1 MHSIANCKGLPLQP
15 CRKRTISLKVL
26 LIMKLTVL
34 FLVACLHVSA
44 SGIAQNITLSVKNKS
59 LQTVIR
65 EIKKQS
71 GYQFFYNQSILEK
84 VSPITVDVKN
94 VPIEEA
100 LKACFKGQIVTYEI
114 IGKNIVIKDKD
125 APSMGKPETKPVEV
139 VLTPIRGR
147 VFIGSNTPAVGATVA
162 IRKSGS
168 LVKGTSTDDN
178 GNFTIDVNPG
188 DVLSVSFVGYVTQEI
203 KYTGQSELN
212 ITLAP
217 DDKEIKAVVVTA
229 LGVKRAAQSVTYSTQ
244 QVDGSELSRVKNT
257 NLVNSLSGKV
267 AGLNISSN
275 GSGIGGSAKVILRGS
290 KSLLGNNQA
299 LYVIDGVPV
308 NNSVTTQPT
317 TVYGGTTAYDGGDPV
332 SNLNPDDIDNIS
344 VLKGASAAALYGS
357 QGANGVILITT
368 RSGKAGKPQINF
380 SSSATFDNAAYK
392 PKFQNAYGPATPA
405 SLQSWG
411 SAING
416 GGDNLGKFF
425 QTGNNFTNA
434 VSLSAG
440 SSVAQS
446 YFSYANTTARG
457 IEPGNKLQR
466 NNFNFREI
474 GHFLNNKLTV
484 DVNTNYI
491 TQQIDNTPMAGFY
504 YNPLTGL
511 YLFPRGVDISPY
523 KSGYEKLNP
532 QTLLQQQQW
541 IGTTVNADGT
551 LSFSDDMQQN
561 PWWIVNRNLNTL
573 NRNRI
578 LLNASVRY
586 DFTSWF
592 NIQARG
598 SIDRINDIYD
608 QKLYA
613 TTSQYVSKSNGNY
626 YYSNGVSTQKY
637 GDVIA
642 NVNVPVTDKLKLTAL
657 VGTSIRDNKTV
668 GLYYASSGN
677 SPGTGLYYPNIF
689 TLQNTITDPLTSA
702 DMPQNH
708 TQFQSVFGSVSLAYN
723 NALYLDITGRN
734 DWASPLTNTKG
745 GVSFFYPSI
754 GANAVLSQLMTLPE
768 IVTFA
773 KVRASYAEVGN
784 APLAYQS
791 NPPFATVGAGGSI
804 VINNTSPF
812 TALSPEKTKSFEVGT
827 AWRFL
832 DDRLG
837 LDLTY
842 YNTHTHNQTIQIQQ
856 GQASFY
862 DNGYLNAG
870 NIQNQGIELM
880 VNYQVIRTDKFRW
893 NTGVNYSFNRNKVI
907 ELAPGVKQSVI
918 SGASGA
924 NYVSQVKV
932 GGSIGDIYG
941 TILQRDGSGRILINT
956 TTDANNVV
964 THTPLPTTADTSYLG
979 NPNPR
984 WQLGW
989 SNNFTYGNFVLSFL
1003 VDGKFGGKVLSV
1015 TQQLLDSY
1023 GVSAET
1029 GAARKAGGVAVKGI
1043 DQNNKAVTSVDAQ
1056 TWYTAIGGRNGV
1068 SGEYMYD
1075 ATVVRLREAALG
1087 YNIPFKSNVIKNLRV
1102 SVIGRN
1108 LLYFSKKAP
1117 FDPELTMS
1125 SGNGMSGVDIFM
1137 PPATRSFGIS
1147 VNAGF

>member
-1 MHSIANCKGLPLQP
+1 
-15 CRKRTISLKVL
+15 
-26 LIMKLTVL
+26 MKLTA
-34 FLVACLHVSA
+34 FFIVACLHVSA
-44 SGIAQNITLSVKNKS
+44 AGNAQNITLSVKNKS
-59 LQTVIR
+59 LQSVFKEIR
-65 EIKKQS
+65 KQS
-71 GYQFFYNQSILEK
+71 GYEFFYNQSILSK
-84 VSPITVDVKN
+84 VAPITVDVRN
-94 VPIEEA
+94 VPITEA
-100 LKACFKGQIVTYEI
+100 LNACFRDQQITYEI
-114 IGKNIVIKDKD
+114 IGKNIVIKDRD
-125 APSMGKPETKPVEV
+125 TPARTTTSPPAAMPDPPVQGK
-139 VLTPIRGR
+139 
-147 VFIGSNTPAVGATVA
+147 VFIGTNTPATGATVA
-162 IRKSGS
+162 IRKEGR
-168 LVKGTSTDDN
+168 LVKGTSTDEN
-178 GNFTIDVNPG
+178 GNFRIDASPG
-188 DVLSVSFVGYVTQEI
+188 DVLSISFVGYVTQEI
-203 KYTGQSELN
+203 KFTGQGELR
-212 ITLAP
+212 ITLVP

-229 LGVKRAAQSVTYSTQ
+229 LGIKRTSQSITYSTQ

-308 NNSVTTQPT
+308 NNAVTNQPT
-317 TVYGGTTAYDGGDPV
+317 TAYGGSTAYDGGDPV
-332 SNLNPDDIDNIS
+332 STLNPDDIDNIS

-357 QGANGVILITT
+357 QGANGVIVITT

-380 SSSATFDNAAYK
+380 SSSAAFDNAAYK
-392 PKFQNAYGPATPA
+392 PKFQNSYGPASPT

-411 SAING
+411 NDTASA
-416 GGDNLGKFF
+416 GDNLDKFF
-425 QTGNNFTNA
+425 QTGNNFTNSL
-434 VSLSAG
+434 SLSAG
-440 SSVAQS
+440 SAVAQS
-446 YFSYANTTARG
+446 YFSYANTTGRG
-457 IEPGNKLQR
+457 IEPGNKLAR

-484 DVNTNYI
+484 DVNTNYV
-491 TQQIDNTPMAGFY
+491 TQTIDNSPMAGFY
-504 YNPLTGL
+504 FNPLTGL
-511 YLFPRGVDISPY
+511 YLFPRGVNISPY
-523 KSGYEKLNP
+523 KTGYEKLNAK
-532 QTLLQQQQW
+532 TLLQQQQW
-541 IGTTVNADGT
+541 IGVTENADGT
-551 LSFSDDMQQN
+551 LKFNDDVQQN

-578 LLNASVRY
+578 LLNASVKY
-586 DFTSWF
+586 EFTPWL
-592 NIQARG
+592 NVQARG

-613 TTSQYVSKSNGNY
+613 STSQYVSKANGNY

-642 NVNVPVTDKLKLTAL
+642 NVNIPAIGKWKVSGL
-657 VGTSIRDNKTV
+657 VGTSIRDTKTD
-668 GLYYASSGN
+668 GLYYGSSGN
-677 SPGTGLYYPNIF
+677 TPGTGLYFPNIF
-689 TLQNTITDPLTSA
+689 NLQNTITDPGTSS
-702 DMPQNH
+702 DMAANH
-708 TQFQSVFGSVSLAYN
+708 TQFQSVFGSVSLAWN
-723 NALYLDITGRN
+723 DALYLDLTGRN
-734 DWASPLTNTKG
+734 DWASPLTHTTG
-745 GVSFFYPSI
+745 GVSFFYPSV
-754 GANAVLSQLMTLPE
+754 GANAILSQLISFPE
-768 IVTFA
+768 VVNFA

-791 NPPFATVGAGGSI
+791 NPPLFTVGSGGSP
-804 VINNTSPF
+804 VFNNTSPF
-812 TALSPEKTKSFEVGT
+812 SALEPEKTKSLEIGT

-832 DDRLG
+832 EDRLS

-856 GQASFY
+856 GQASYY
-862 DNGYLNAG
+862 DNGYIRAG

-880 VNYQVIRTDKFRW
+880 VNYQVLRTDKFRW
-893 NTGVNYSFNRNKVI
+893 NTGINYSFNRNKVL

-941 TILQRDGSGRILINT
+941 TVLQRDASGRLLINT
-956 TTDANNVV
+956 AAGSGGTEI
-964 THTPLPTTADTSYLG
+964 HTPIPTTADTSLLG

-989 SNNFTYGNFVLSFL
+989 NNSFTYGNFVLSVL

-1023 GVSAET
+1023 GVSEVT
-1029 GAARKAGGVAVKGI
+1029 GNARKAGGVAINGI
-1043 DQNNKAVTSVDAQ
+1043 DQNNKSVNTVDAQ
-1056 TWYTAIGGRNGV
+1056 TWYTTIGGRNGV
-1068 SGEYMYD
+1068 SSEYMYD

-1087 YNIPFKSNVIKNLRV
+1087 YNIPFKSNVFRSLRV
-1102 SVIGRN
+1102 SLTGRN
-1108 LLYFSKKAP
+1108 LFYFSKKAP

-1125 SGNGMSGVDIFM
+1125 TGNGMTGVDIFM

-1147 VNAGF
+1147 LNAGF

>member
-1 MHSIANCKGLPLQP
+1 MHSIAICKGLPLQP

-26 LIMKLTVL
+26 LIMKLTML

-59 LQTVIR
+59 LQVVFKEIR
-65 EIKKQS
+65 RQS
-71 GYQFFYNQSILEK
+71 GYEFFYNQGVLAK
-84 VSPITVDVKN
+84 ASPITVDVKN
-94 VPIEEA
+94 VSIEEA
-100 LKACFKGQIVTYEI
+100 LKACFKGQVVTYEI

-125 APSMGKPETKPVEV
+125 ASSSGKPETTKAAEV
-139 VLTPIRGR
+139 VVTPIRGK
-147 VFIGSNTPAVGATVA
+147 VFIGGNMPAAGATVA
-162 IRKSGS
+162 IRKGGA
-168 LVKGTSTDDN
+168 LGRGTSTDDN
-178 GNFTIDVNPG
+178 GNFTIDVTPG

-203 KYTGQSELN
+203 KYTGQPELN

-229 LGVKRAAQSVTYSTQ
+229 LGIRRAAQSVTYSTQ
-244 QVDGSELSRVKNT
+244 QVDGAELSRVKNT

-267 AGLNISSN
+267 AGLTISSN

-308 NNSVTTQPT
+308 NNSTTNQPT
-317 TVYGGTTAYDGGDPV
+317 TAYGGSIAYDGGDPI

-357 QGANGVILITT
+357 QGANGVILVTT
-368 RSGKAGKPQINF
+368 KNGKAGKPQINF
-380 SSSATFDNAAYK
+380 SSSSAIDNAAYK

-411 SAING
+411 GAITG
-416 GGDNLGKFF
+416 AGDNLNKFF
-425 QTGNNFTNA
+425 QTGDNFTNS

-440 SSVAQS
+440 SSIAQS

-457 IEPGNKLQR
+457 VEPGNKLGR

-491 TQQIDNTPMAGFY
+491 TQRIDNTPMAGFY
-504 YNPLTGL
+504 FNPLTGL

-532 QTLLQQQQW
+532 KTVLMEQQW
-541 IGTTVNADGT
+541 IGTTRNADGT
-551 LSFSDDMQQN
+551 QTFSDDIQQN
-561 PWWIVNRNLNTL
+561 PWWIVNRNVNAL

-578 LLNASVRY
+578 LLNASVKY
-586 DFTSWF
+586 EFTPWL

-598 SIDRINDIYD
+598 SIDRINDTYT

-613 TTSQYVSKSNGNY
+613 TTSQYVSKSYGNY
-626 YYSNGVSTQKY
+626 YYTNSVNTQKY

-642 NVNVPVTDKLKLTAL
+642 NVNVPAIGKLKISGLA
-657 VGTSIRDNKTV
+657 GTSIRDNKTE
-668 GLYYASSGN
+668 GLFYGSSGN
-677 SPGTGLYYPNIF
+677 GTGLYFPNIF
-689 TLQNTITDPLTSA
+689 TLQNTVLDPLNAS
-702 DMPQNH
+702 DLPQNH
-708 TQFQSVFGSVSLAYN
+708 TQFQSLFGSVSLAYN
-723 NALYLDITGRN
+723 DALYLDITGRN
-734 DWASPLTNTKG
+734 DWASPLTYTRG

-754 GANAVLSQLMTLPE
+754 GANAILSQLVRLPE
-768 IVTFA
+768 LVTFA

-791 NPPFATVGAGGSI
+791 NPARFTVGPGGSPMF
-804 VINNTSPF
+804 NNTSPF
-812 TALSPEKTKSFEVGT
+812 TDLEPERTKSFEVGT

-832 DDRLG
+832 DDRLS

-842 YNTHTHNQTIQIQQ
+842 YNTHTHNQTIQIQL
-856 GQASFY
+856 GQASYYNDGF
-862 DNGYLNAG
+862 LRAG
-870 NIQNQGIELM
+870 NIENQGIELM
-880 VNYQVIRTDKFRW
+880 LNYQVLRTEKFRW

-907 ELAPGVKQSVI
+907 ELAPGVKQAVI
-918 SGASGA
+918 SGLSGA
-924 NYVSQVKV
+924 NYVSQVRV
-932 GGSIGDIYG
+932 GGAIGDIYG
-941 TILQRDGSGRILINT
+941 TVLQRDGSGRILINT

-964 THTPLPTTADTSYLG
+964 THTPLATTSDTSYLG
-979 NPNPR
+979 NPNPK

-989 SNNFTYGNFVLSFL
+989 SNNFTYGNFVFSFL

-1029 GAARKAGGVAVKGI
+1029 GAARRAGGVAVNGI
-1043 DQNNKAVTSVDAQ
+1043 DQNNKAVTSIDPQ
-1056 TWYTAIGGRNGV
+1056 TWYTTTGGRSGV
-1068 SGEYMYD
+1068 TGEYMYD

-1087 YNIPFKSNVIKNLRV
+1087 YNIPFKSNVIRNLRV
-1102 SVIGRN
+1102 SLIGRN
-1108 LLYFSKKAP
+1108 LFYFSKKAP

-1125 SGNGMSGVDIFM
+1125 SGNGMTGVDIFM
-1137 PPATRSFGIS
+1137 PPATRSFGIT